1 MTVAAKSH
9 RMNINEPQAYSFFF
23 ISALALAKV
32 SEVKLDRSKVGNP
45 IEHFQFHILKERR
58 QSAFR
63 TRNTWHYDNAAEV
76 CK

>member
-9 RMNINEPQAYSFFF
+9 RMNINEPQACYC
-23 ISALALAKV
+23 IALAKV